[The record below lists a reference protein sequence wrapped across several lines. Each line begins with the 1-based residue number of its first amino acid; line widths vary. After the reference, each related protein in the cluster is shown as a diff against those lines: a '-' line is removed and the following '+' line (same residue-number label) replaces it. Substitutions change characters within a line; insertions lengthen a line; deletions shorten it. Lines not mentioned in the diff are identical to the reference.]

1 MKILD
6 AANNEFSEQRLE
18 KIERFNRILFPNE
31 YKEFIRLSNGGEP
44 ESKLLQVQGEEFVVE
59 RFLSIIESPNE
70 SKYGEYDIAVVLTQ
84 LDDRLSDDPDLL
96 GNEIIPIASM
106 FGGDFICLDY
116 RGRKE
121 PSISIWF
128 HEESDIFTPVLKD
141 VSESFSSFIKM
152 LKK

>member
-6 AANNEFSEQRLE
+6 AANNEYSEQRLE

-59 RFLSIIESPNE
+59 RFLSVIENPNE

-84 LDDRLSDDPDLL
+84 LDDRLSDNPDLL

-116 RGRKE
+116 RRRKE

-128 HEESDIFTPVLKD
+128 HEESDTFAPVLKD